1 MAIEAVSVK
10 AMDLKVGMTIVDAGD
25 AQSDITGTVTKIEY
39 LIKRRSVVIEVDGDY
54 ADEADYDAE
63 VMIATATAA
72 GDGADVKVKHP
83 NVVVQLIGNDG
94 NSFMIIGLVV
104 KALKR
109 AGVPKEEIDEFTAEA
124 MAGDYTDLLNAVQRW
139 VGVH

>member
-63 VMIATATAA
+63 VMIATAA
-72 GDGADVKVKHP
+72 GDGADIKVKHP

>member
-1 MAIEAVSVK
+1 
-10 AMDLKVGMTIVDAGD
+10 
-25 AQSDITGTVTKIEY
+25 
-39 LIKRRSVVIEVDGDY
+39 
-54 ADEADYDAE
+54 
-63 VMIATATAA
+63 MIATATAA